1 MTKLL
6 NSDGTLLLKPFWFRI
21 THFFLVSHSLEL
33 RVNLIL
39 FLQAGVSGMWVQIAS
54 ALHALLLFFH
64 CFRIQSFS
72 ETGSKDAA
80 RLPGEDQVLPA
91 CGLTGSRN

>member
-6 NSDGTLLLKPFWFRI
+6 NSDGTPLLKPFWFRI

-64 CFRIQSFS
+64 CFRIQSLS
-72 ETGSKDAA
+72 QRQGPRMLLVSLGRTRCCQPVG
-80 RLPGEDQVLPA
+80 
-91 CGLTGSRN
+91 